1 VIDGQDK
8 GLLVEKGTPGH
19 DARPIDGE
27 GSLRAVWQAEITL
40 TEMNNTRKARKI
52 IAEARDLLGGNG
64 ILLDFHVMRHLAD
77 IEATHTYEG
86 TETTQTLI
94 VGLDITGAS
103 AFASGPDHPVRRHPR
118 RPGPAAHRGPRSGR
132 PVLLITGLCSS
143 ATSPA
148 SYIP

>member
-8 GLLVEKGTPGH
+8 GLLVDKGTPGH

-64 ILLDFHVMRHLAD
+64 ILLGFHVMRHL
-77 IEATHTYEG
+77 
-86 TETTQTLI
+86 
-94 VGLDITGAS
+94 
-103 AFASGPDHPVRRHPR
+103 VRRHPR
-118 RPGPAAHRGPRSGR
+118 RPGPAAHRGPRFGR

-148 SYIP
+148 SYIS